1 MATVFKIIN
10 VNIAKNVLSSHKI
23 PVNSPTYT
31 INGKR
36 RFEMTNIKGKIK
48 EYLSLRRDKQ
58 SNAEIIEAI
67 TSGTQF
73 KGTSLWVLICAIF
86 IASLGLNMNSTA
98 VIIGAMLISPLMGPI
113 MGVGLGV
120 GIGDNTLIRSCL
132 KNLLVATLFSLL
144 ASAIY
149 FFISP
154 INEARS
160 ELLARTQPTI
170 YDVMIAFFGGFA
182 GIIATGSKSKGNIL
196 PGVAIATA
204 LMPPLCTAGYGLA
217 TFQWRF
223 FSGALYLFLINAVYI
238 GLATWLGTKVL
249 RLPRKE
255 AETEEERKRSHST
268 NSAWAFVFL
277 VIFIIPSIYT
287 TIGIVR
293 QNIQDARV
301 SDYIQGEFEDLG
313 ETHMI
318 SYELIKDDTIPT
330 IQVNLLGATLDD
342 HSIDILAA
350 RMGKYG
356 LDDSYRL
363 KIVQGNAQPRE
374 VDADA
379 LSSSIMKNVVQYYNE
394 TIDHLRQEND
404 SLRNIIKET
413 LPQTEKKDSS
423 SVSQKKR
430 K

>member
-1 MATVFKIIN
+1 MIN
-10 VNIAKNVLSSHKI
+10 IRKKV
-23 PVNSPTYT
+23 
-31 INGKR
+31 
-36 RFEMTNIKGKIK
+36 K

-58 SNAEIIEAI
+58 SNDEIIEAI

-73 KGTSLWVLICAIF
+73 KGTSLWILICAIF

-113 MGVGLGV
+113 MGVGLGF
-120 GIGDNTLIRSCL
+120 GIGDDTLIRSCL
-132 KNLLVATLFSLL
+132 KNLLIATLFSLL

-238 GLATWLGTKVL
+238 GLATWLGTKIL
-249 RLPRKE
+249 RLPHKE
-255 AETEEERKRSHST
+255 AESEEERKRSHTT

-277 VIFIIPSIYT
+277 IIFIIPSIYT

-293 QNIQDARV
+293 QNIEDARV

-313 ETHMI
+313 DTHMLG
-318 SYELIKDDTIPT
+318 YELITDDTVPI
-330 IQVNLLGATLDD
+330 IQVNLLGATLDA

-356 LDDSYRL
+356 LDDNYRL
-363 KIVQGNAQPRE
+363 KVVQGDAKTTE

-394 TIDHLRQEND
+394 TIEHLRREND
-404 SLRNIIKET
+404 SLRATIKD
-413 LPQTEKKDSS
+413 LCIQLEKKDS
-423 SVSQKKR
+423 VPNQKR
-430 K
+430 KK